1 MNPKKV
7 DVNVHPAKLEVRFE
21 EESKV
26 FKAVYHT
33 IKDGLLK
40 GDLVADTEKTNE
52 DTKTV
57 PMDTIMVNTAPVE
70 QIKYDNKIEEKSF
83 GGLFRKFKKEKE
95 ESEEVDDK
103 SNLIA
108 QIYSNKFGLN
118 DANKKKKLQK
128 KLQLMIYQ

>member
-1 MNPKKV
+1 
-7 DVNVHPAKLEVRFE
+7 
-21 EESKV
+21 
-26 FKAVYHT
+26 
-33 IKDGLLK
+33 
-40 GDLVADTEKTNE
+40 
-52 DTKTV
+52 
-57 PMDTIMVNTAPVE
+57 MVNTAPVE

-108 QIYSNKFGLN
+108 QIYSNKFGLMMQT
-118 DANKKKKLQK
+118 KKKKLQK

>member
-1 MNPKKV
+1 MIIKQKKNHLA
-7 DVNVHPAKLEVRFE
+7 DYLEN
-21 EESKV
+21 
-26 FKAVYHT
+26 
-33 IKDGLLK
+33 LK
-40 GDLVADTEKTNE
+40 
-52 DTKTV
+52 
-57 PMDTIMVNTAPVE
+57 
-70 QIKYDNKIEEKSF
+70 
-83 GGLFRKFKKEKE
+83 RKE